1 MPNKTIDTQISLR
14 NWFAGLA
21 MQGLNANP
29 ALTDME
35 LSNISEVAYKQADAM
50 INTLNSIKNRVDWSK
65 APDWAT
71 AHAVDSD
78 FRGTWYEVVPEQS
91 ISEWVVPLAALNSRS
106 RKAPNFGFQGEWT
119 QSLVLRG
126 ES

>member
-21 MQGLNANP
+21 MQGAMQIHLPDEERA
-29 ALTDME
+29 E
-35 LSNISEVAYKQADAM
+35 WAYKQADAM

-78 FRGTWYEVVPEQS
+78 FRGTWYEVTPEQD
-91 ISEWVVPLAALNSRS
+91 ISEWIVSPSALNSRS
-106 RKAPNFGFQGEWT
+106 QKAPNFGFQGEWT